1 LWRCFCVGMGKINCM
16 PAGIPHI
23 LVVDDNEAILE
34 SVAMV
39 LRWNALRVSTA
50 ASGETY
56 HAVLQSDLP
65 ALILL
70 DKSLGWDDG
79 CNLCLQIKSDI
90 TTGFIKI
97 IMFSAAK
104 QVKEHCLSAGADAF
118 LEKPFDIDHLLQLVR
133 QHTTSVLLPT

>member
-1 LWRCFCVGMGKINCM
+1 M

-23 LVVDDNEAILE
+23 LVVDDNEAILD

-50 ASGETY
+50 ATGESFY
-56 HAVLQSDLP
+56 AILHSDLP
-65 ALILL
+65 SLILL
-70 DKSLGWDDG
+70 DKALGWNDG
-79 CNLCLQIKSDI
+79 CNICLDIKSDI

-104 QVKEHCLSAGADAF
+104 EVRAHCISAGADAF
-118 LEKPFDIDHLLQLVR
+118 LEKPFDIDHLLRLVR
-133 QHTTSVLLPT
+133 EHTTSVLLPT